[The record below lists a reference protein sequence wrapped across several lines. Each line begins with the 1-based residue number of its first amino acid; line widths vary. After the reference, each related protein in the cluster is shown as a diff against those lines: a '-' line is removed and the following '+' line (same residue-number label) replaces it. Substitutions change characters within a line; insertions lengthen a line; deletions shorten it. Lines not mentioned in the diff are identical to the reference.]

1 MLLIGGAFTAL
12 LLLLS
17 GLSAAFVPPP
27 TNLTVSCTNLD
38 VSLSWEFSEQQT
50 GTEFKIDVKGSD
62 NKEIH
67 TFWVK
72 ERHFDLSHF
81 VWESEA
87 RFMAFLG
94 VNVTAVQGGNRSK
107 EAKTSFTFNSLKE
120 AHKKCQL
127 VFPHVDL
134 VETRLGHTLIF
145 KNPLHYYEKLKQA
158 TIGSN
163 GASFKFESASSKKD
177 HFDGKCDRPQE
188 NCKLAIVFAADV
200 EKCVKLKGELF
211 GSNSIDQVV
220 FRQTAKI
227 CAEPE
232 EKDLTVAL
240 VVLLFVLGIVI
251 VVIIIIIIKVKAW
264 TMESPCTPPSLLQ
277 NHREGEDGPLLIKED
292 LTHIS
297 VVTLFDQPVNPSSV
311 GSEEEE
317 ENSRDDNR
325 DDNNRDDNN
334 RDDDNREDNNREGLQ
349 PPDAAYSDGGLLEEN
364 ITSHDD
370 DDLAVSSKE
379 EEEASRDSST
389 DSSRDSSGYLSREG
403 VQPPDAAYSDGG
415 ILEENMKDDDD
426 DLAVSSKEEEEASTD
441 SSRDSSRYLSRE
453 GVQPLDAAHSDG
465 GLLEENISDDSA
477 KTQTIETVESI
488 RSHYDRPHAP

>member
-134 VETRLGHTLIF
+134 VETSLGHTLIF

-163 GASFKFESASSKKD
+163 GASFKFESASSEKD
-177 HFDGKCDRPQE
+177 NFDGKCDRPQE
-188 NCKLAIVFAADV
+188 NCKLVIVFAADV
-200 EKCVKLKGELF
+200 EKCVKLKGVLF
-211 GSNSIDQVV
+211 GSNSIGQVV

-251 VVIIIIIIKVKAW
+251 VVIIIIIITVKAW
-264 TMESPCTPPSLLQ
+264 TTGSSRTTESSPTPLSLLPI
-277 NHREGEDGPLLIKED
+277 HREGEDGLLLIEED
-292 LTHIS
+292 LTPMS
-297 VVTLFDQPVNPSSV
+297 VVTLSDQPVNTSSV

-317 ENSRDDNR
+317 E
-325 DDNNRDDNN
+325 
-334 RDDDNREDNNREGLQ
+334 
-349 PPDAAYSDGGLLEEN
+349 A
-364 ITSHDD
+364 
-370 DDLAVSSKE
+370 
-379 EEEASRDSST
+379 ST

-426 DLAVSSKEEEEASTD
+426 DLAVSSKEEEEASRD

-453 GVQPLDAAHSDG
+453 GVQPLDAANSDG
-465 GLLEENISDDSA
+465 VLLEENISDDSA
-477 KTQTIETVESI
+477 KTQTIESVELI
-488 RSHYDRPHAP
+488 RSHYDRPHAS